1 MFNGVTY
8 LGCATVNAPRSE
20 VEIYRNMAVLN
31 EQSQSAIPVVLSV
44 PSTADGTV
52 RLDFGF
58 FFFFLFLFFPSY
70 QTFLCSRAFD
80 SYYTD
85 NPLFILLLA
94 VKSMYIW

>member
-58 FFFFLFLFFPSY
+58 FFYFYFYFFLAIKHFCVLEPSIHTIQITLFLFY
-70 QTFLCSRAFD
+70 C
-80 SYYTD
+80 
-85 NPLFILLLA
+85 
-94 VKSMYIW
+94 